1 MVLTID
7 SDFGTARTALM
18 TRRRTSRLPLGHQS
32 LSWGAL
38 SVHRLGVEGAVGVGV
53 GLGEVGGGEVGGE
66 EQGGGGAI
74 AHGWG
79 TATAPSSNLPDC

>member
-7 SDFGTARTALM
+7 GDFGTARTALM

-53 GLGEVGGGEVGGE
+53 ALGEGGGGEVGGE
-66 EQGGGGAI
+66 EKGGGGPI

-79 TATAPSSNLPDC
+79 TAPAPSSNLPDC

>member
-18 TRRRTSRLPLGHQS
+18 TRRRTGRLPLGHQS

-53 GLGEVGGGEVGGE
+53 ALGEVGGGGVGGE
-66 EQGGGGAI
+66 EEGGGGTVADC
-74 AHGWG
+74 GR
-79 TATAPSSNLPDC
+79 TASTSQHLPNG

>member
-53 GLGEVGGGEVGGE
+53 ATLLYF
-66 EQGGGGAI
+66 GAE
-74 AHGWG
+74 GDDG
-79 TATAPSSNLPDC
+79 VSLPPPLLVVE

>member
-18 TRRRTSRLPLGHQS
+18 TRRRTGRLPLGHQS

-38 SVHRLGVEGAVGVGV
+38 SVDGVEGAVGVGV
-53 GLGEVGGGEVGGE
+53 ALGEVGGGGVGGE

>member
-18 TRRRTSRLPLGHQS
+18 TRRRTGRLPLGHQS

-38 SVHRLGVEGAVGVGV
+38 PVHRLGVEGAVGVGV
-53 GLGEVGGGEVGGE
+53 GLGEGGGGEVGGE
-66 EQGGGGAI
+66 EKGGGGAI

-79 TATAPSSNLPDC
+79 TATAPSSNLPDR